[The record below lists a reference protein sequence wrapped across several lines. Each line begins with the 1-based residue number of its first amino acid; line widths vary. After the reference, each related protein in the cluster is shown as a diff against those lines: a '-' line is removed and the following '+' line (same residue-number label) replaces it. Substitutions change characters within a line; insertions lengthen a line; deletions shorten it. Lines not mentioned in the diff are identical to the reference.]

1 MLSRE
6 TSQRYCCGEG
16 GHLEAVMHLNASRRG
31 DRKEEMRQE
40 IAGKVHHV
48 EAGATEAELCW
59 RGMAEGRG

>member
-1 MLSRE
+1 
-6 TSQRYCCGEG
+6 
-16 GHLEAVMHLNASRRG
+16 MHLNASRRG
-31 DRKEEMRQE
+31 DRREEMRQE